1 MIKFGTGGWR
11 GLIGEEFTR
20 ENVELAARAMVQL
33 LTDEKKTEWPVIIGY
48 DRRFLSKEAMYW
60 IGQILA
66 SHGIRTLLVKRA
78 SPTPL
83 IMYYVQKHE
92 LYYGMMVTASHNPAR
107 YNGIKVFIEEGRDA
121 GEAVT
126 EKIERAALLVEE
138 EERFTE
144 KLSLEEL
151 RASGLLEEINPINEY
166 LDDILEK
173 IDVQAIR
180 NRELRVAVDPMF
192 GVSMR
197 SLNIILATMRC
208 ETEILHARH
217 DTLFGGKMP
226 APAWE
231 TIQALRNHVM
241 DYDYDI
247 GIATD
252 GDADRL
258 GIIDDKGQYLSANDI
273 ISLIYYYFLEY
284 KGCRGPVVENIAT
297 TQLLDNIAAAYGQ
310 KCFEVPVGFK
320 HISAKMEETGAL
332 IGGESSGGLTIA
344 SHIKGKDGIFAA
356 ALLIEIM
363 AKTEK
368 PLSALK
374 QEMDDRFGSF
384 YTDERSFRFTPEGK
398 RKLEEE
404 IFDRMHLPVFP
415 CNERKLSWEDG
426 CKVYFDTGWLLIR
439 FSGTEPLLRLFC
451 EMQDKVQAQRIN
463 DLVEEFYS
471 LRKME
476 AYR

>member
-20 ENVELAARAMVQL
+20 DNVELAARAMAQL
-33 LTDEKKTEWPVIIGY
+33 ITSEKKTERSVIIGY

-60 IGQILA
+60 IGQVLA

-107 YNGIKVFIEEGRDA
+107 YNGIKVFVEEGKDA

-126 EKIERAALLVEE
+126 GRIEQAALMVEE
-138 EERFTE
+138 TGSFR
-144 KLSLEEL
+144 KKVPLEEL
-151 RASGLLEEINPINEY
+151 KVSGLLQEINPINEY

-180 NRELRVAVDPMF
+180 KRELRVAVDPMF

-208 ETEILHARH
+208 ETEILHAQH

-231 TIQALRNHVM
+231 TVQALRNHVM

-258 GIIDDKGQYLSANDI
+258 GIIDEKGQYLSANDV
-273 ISLIYYYFLEY
+273 ISLIYFYFLEY
-284 KGCRGPVVENIAT
+284 KGWRGPVVKNIAT
-297 TQLLDNIAAAYGQ
+297 TQRLDKIAVAYGQ
-310 KCFEVPVGFK
+310 ECFEVPVGFK

-368 PLSALK
+368 TLSALK
-374 QEMDDRFGSF
+374 RELDDRFGSF
-384 YTDERSFRFTPEGK
+384 YTDERNFCFTPEGK
-398 RKLEEE
+398 RRLEKQ
-404 IFDRMHLPVFP
+404 IFEQKKLPVFP
-415 CNERKLSWEDG
+415 CRVRKLSWEDG
-426 CKVYFDTGWLLIR
+426 CKLYFDTGWLILR

-451 EMQDKVQAQRIN
+451 EMPDKEQAERMN
-463 DLVEEFYS
+463 ELVKEFYS
-471 LRKME
+471 L
-476 AYR
+476 